1 MASIQI
7 YCKVGGANDG
17 GAKDRGMEAESAGA
31 PGEKSDEEGAPSQ
44 FGCSLSRNFFLK
56 FYMQIYTVWCFL
68 GFVCLCQQ
76 CRPKKC
82 WGRREDTLAPVFLLG
97 VIAPRRQRST
107 VQCYKCH
114 GNYIV
119 IN

>member
-1 MASIQI
+1 MEGP
-7 YCKVGGANDG
+7 KV
-17 GAKDRGMEAESAGA
+17 EAWRKKA
-31 PGEKSDEEGAPSQ
+31 PKKSGEGAPSH

-68 GFVCLCQQ
+68 GFVCLCQR
-76 CRPKKC
+76 CRPKKML
-82 WGRREDTLAPVFLLG
+82 GRREDTLAPVFLLG